1 MSLLRTW
8 PALILLCLGQALP
21 AHGQPS
27 VVSGSVS
34 VPGYRATGAVVYLI
48 SPPGNT
54 RQPPPQNLA
63 PPEAAAPAPLAVP
76 EPPAAPALIDQFR
89 LRFVP
94 TVLAVLPGSAVE
106 FRNSDALLHNVFSP
120 PGPGD
125 GFNLGTYP
133 KGEFRSHTF
142 TELGPHVILCHVHP
156 EMVSRVI
163 VIDTPLHAVVDPEG
177 RFHIESVPS
186 GRYTLKVWHPAAE
199 PFAKDVVVR
208 AGVSIDLRLELGR
221 RER

>member
-1 MSLLRTW
+1 MSLLRAGPT
-8 PALILLCLGQALP
+8 LILLCLGQALL

-34 VPGYRATGAVVYLI
+34 VPGDRATGAVVYLVSEGKTNG

-54 RQPPPQNLA
+54 RRPPPQNLA
-63 PPEAAAPAPLAVP
+63 PPEA
-76 EPPAAPALIDQFR
+76 EAPALIDQSR

-94 TVLAVLPGSAVE
+94 TVLAVLPGSAIE

-156 EMVSRVI
+156 EMVARVI
-163 VIDTPLHAVVDPEG
+163 VIDTPVHAVVGPEG
-177 RFHIESVPS
+177 RFRIENVPP
-186 GRYTLKVWHPAAE
+186 GRYTVKVWHPAAE
-199 PFAKDVVVR
+199 PFAEDVVVR
-208 AGVSIDLRLELGR
+208 AGASLDLRLELGKR
-221 RER
+221 KR

>member
-1 MSLLRTW
+1 MTLLRAW
-8 PALILLCLGQALP
+8 PALSLLCLGQALP

-34 VPGYRATGAVVYLI
+34 VPGYRATGAVVYLV

-54 RQPPPQNLA
+54 GQPPPQNLA
-63 PPEAAAPAPLAVP
+63 PPEA
-76 EPPAAPALIDQFR
+76 AAPALIDQFR

-156 EMVSRVI
+156 EMVLRVI
-163 VIDTPLHAVVDPEG
+163 VVDTPIHAVVDPEG
-177 RFHIESVPS
+177 RFRIENVPP

-199 PFAKDVVVR
+199 PFAEDVVVR
-208 AGVSIDLRLELGR
+208 AGASLDLRLELGK

>member
-1 MSLLRTW
+1 MSLLRAG

-34 VPGYRATGAVVYLI
+34 VPGDRATGAVVYLVSEGKTNG

-54 RQPPPQNLA
+54 RQSPPQNLA
-63 PPEAAAPAPLAVP
+63 PPEA
-76 EPPAAPALIDQFR
+76 EAPALIDQSR

-94 TVLAVLPGSAVE
+94 TVLAVLPGSAIE

-133 KGEFRSHTF
+133 KGESRSHTF

-156 EMVSRVI
+156 EMVARVI
-163 VIDTPLHAVVDPEG
+163 VIDTPVHAVVDSEG
-177 RFHIESVPS
+177 RFRIENVPP

-199 PFAKDVVVR
+199 PLAEDVVVR
-208 AGVSIDLRLELGR
+208 AGVSIDLRLELGKR
-221 RER
+221 KR

>member
-1 MSLLRTW
+1 MSLLRAGPT
-8 PALILLCLGQALP
+8 LILLCLGQALP

-34 VPGYRATGAVVYLI
+34 VPGDRATGAVVYLVSEGETNG
-48 SPPGNT
+48 SPPRNT
-54 RQPPPQNLA
+54 GQPPPQNV
-63 PPEAAAPAPLAVP
+63 APLEA
-76 EPPAAPALIDQFR
+76 EAPALIDQFR

-163 VIDTPLHAVVDPEG
+163 VVDTPIHAVVDPEG
-177 RFHIESVPS
+177 RFRIENVPP

-208 AGVSIDLRLELGR
+208 AGVSIDLRLELGKR
-221 RER
+221 KR

>member
-1 MSLLRTW
+1 MSLLRAW
-8 PALILLCLGQALP
+8 PALVLLCLGQALP

-27 VVSGSVS
+27 VISGSVS
-34 VPGYRATGAVVYLI
+34 VPGYRATGAVVYLVSEGTTNG

-54 RQPPPQNLA
+54 RRLA
-63 PPEAAAPAPLAVP
+63 PQP
-76 EPPAAPALIDQFR
+76 PALIDQFR

-163 VIDTPLHAVVDPEG
+163 VVDTPVHAVVDPEG
-177 RFHIESVPS
+177 RFRIENVPP
-186 GRYTLKVWHPAAE
+186 GRYTLKVWHPAAA
-199 PFAKDVVVR
+199 PFAKDIVVR
-208 AGVSIDLRLELGR
+208 AGVSSELRLELGKR
-221 RER
+221 KR